1 MCLLD
6 VNVHVNYY
14 FTTHKEIKKNIF
26 IKKNVS
32 FWTQRDCER
41 ETATAKSSSHR
52 TWTLWSATCVTLV
65 TKVKLN
71 TSDGEL
77 AVVTSRQ

>member
-32 FWTQRDCER
+32 FWTQRDSNS
-41 ETATAKSSSHR
+41 KVVISSN
-52 TWTLWSATCVTLV
+52 LDTLV
-65 TKVKLN
+65 GNMCDFGDQSKAE
-71 TSDGEL
+71 DF
-77 AVVTSRQ
+77 